1 MSDAGNI
8 LPQAEIDALFK
19 QATGRSL
26 SPPPEVAAAK
36 MVVTKEEQV
45 TQKAAPPKPVTKAQ
59 EVIPPPPPPV
69 SVKPIASA
77 EIAAVNKVLDQLTT
91 TMESLTRRIEAIEKN
106 IGSLSNEKRDYPDYS
121 STINSL
127 AAKVSNESLTVRQ
140 LDKQLATLKKQL
152 KGTPGFA
159 ARDQFTCST
168 CGAHGYLAV
177 PMKCSNCGTE
187 GWWGW
192 YPEK

>member
-1 MSDAGNI
+1 
-8 LPQAEIDALFK
+8 
-19 QATGRSL
+19 
-26 SPPPEVAAAK
+26 
-36 MVVTKEEQV
+36 MVVTKEDQV
-45 TQKAAPPKPVTKAQ
+45 TQKPVSPKPVTKVQ
-59 EVIPPPPPPV
+59 ETPVPSPSPV

-77 EIAAVNKVLDQLTT
+77 EIAAVNKVLDQLMT

-127 AAKVSNESLTVRQ
+127 AAKVNNESLTVQQ
-140 LDKQLATLKKQL
+140 LDKQFATLKKQL

-159 ARDQFTCST
+159 ARDQFTCGT